1 MFVFLFGGSAKYFDL
16 VLLTHCV
23 CQNRWMETLLFLCL
37 VGLFSL
43 ESWKAAENNPKTS
56 THNRT
61 QTCKYVWLMYDLN
74 LEAEPI
80 LRKHQQQHQV
90 SRKKIYLKISMNMR
104 VNEVIVCS
112 SKHLSSVTG
121 DY

>member
-74 LEAEPI
+74 LEAEPN

-90 SRKKIYLKISMNMR
+90 SRKKYISKNIYEHACERSYCLLK
-104 VNEVIVCS
+104 
-112 SKHLSSVTG
+112 
-121 DY
+121 

>member
-61 QTCKYVWLMYDLN
+61 QTCKYVCLMCDLN
-74 LEAEPI
+74 WEVESNLI
-80 LRKHQQQHQV
+80 KHQHQV
-90 SRKKIYLKISMNMR
+90 SRIKNISKNIYEHACERSSCLLK
-104 VNEVIVCS
+104 
-112 SKHLSSVTG
+112 
-121 DY
+121 

>member
-1 MFVFLFGGSAKYFDL
+1 MFVFLFCGSAKYFDL

-61 QTCKYVWLMYDLN
+61 QTCKYVWLMCDLN
-74 LEAEPI
+74 WEEENI
-80 LRKHQQQHQV
+80 
-90 SRKKIYLKISMNMR
+90 NGT
-104 VNEVIVCS
+104 E
-112 SKHLSSVTG
+112 
-121 DY
+121 